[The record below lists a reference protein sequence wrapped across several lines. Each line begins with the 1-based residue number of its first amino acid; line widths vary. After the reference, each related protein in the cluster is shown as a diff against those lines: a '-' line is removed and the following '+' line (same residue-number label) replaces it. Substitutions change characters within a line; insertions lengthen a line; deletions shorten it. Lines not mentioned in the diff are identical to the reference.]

1 MSLLI
6 DTSFLWNETV
16 WNPSMISTALWLD
29 AADASTVT
37 TVSGAV
43 SQWND
48 KSGNGRNVTQSTSG
62 NRPAY
67 TSAALNSKNVVTFDG
82 SNDFLSLPGITLDTD
97 NTFVFS
103 VYQRSSAGVHSID
116 VGSIP
121 EAQADS
127 VRGYGN
133 WWFTDNVLYSQ
144 LRTSSPSTF
153 GTHGT
158 ASTSTGTFI
167 NSLARNSTGTQAW
180 RNGSTLGT
188 RQQVSAAL
196 NPVLSYVGRQGI
208 ASGGYTNG
216 YIAEIV
222 VGRFDISDLNR
233 QKLEGYLAHKWG
245 LGANLPN
252 DHPYKT
258 VGPKP

>member
-1 MSLLI
+1 MSWRI
-6 DTSFLWNETV
+6 TPSFTQWT
-16 WNPSMISTALWLD
+16 PADITTALWLD

-37 TVSGAV
+37 TVSGGV
-43 SQWND
+43 SQWSD
-48 KSGNGRNVTQSTSG
+48 KSGNARHATQATAGS
-62 NRPAY
+62 RPTVA
-67 TSAALNSKNVVTFDG
+67 SAALNSKNVVTFDG
-82 SNDFLSLPGITLDTD
+82 NNDFLSLPGITLDTD

-121 EAQADS
+121 ESQADS

-133 WWFTDNVLYSQ
+133 WWFTDNILYSQ
-144 LRTSSPSTF
+144 LRTSNPSTF

-158 ASTSTGTFI
+158 ASTSTGAFI

-188 RQQVSAAL
+188 RQQVSATL
-196 NPVLSYVGRQGI
+196 NPVLSYVGRQGV
-208 ASGGYTNG
+208 ASGGYASG

-233 QKLEGYLAHKWG
+233 QKIEGYLAHKWG
-245 LGANLPN
+245 LTANLPA
-252 DHPYKT
+252 DHPYKIN
-258 VGPKP
+258 PPAP